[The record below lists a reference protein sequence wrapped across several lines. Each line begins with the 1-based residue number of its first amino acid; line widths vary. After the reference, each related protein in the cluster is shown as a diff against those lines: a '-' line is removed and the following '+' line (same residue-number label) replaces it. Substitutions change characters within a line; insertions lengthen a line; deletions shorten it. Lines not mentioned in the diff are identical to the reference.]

1 MNENGVQINPN
12 EQVSIITD
20 AKTIRA
26 LLTLVQR
33 VPMTDL
39 EAVAIETIFGNWF
52 DQIAAYQ
59 RMQRDALSKIAAM
72 AGMTPDQPLA
82 TPSPNDLETAA
93 QLDQIGDVLI
103 HKSPPDNAS
112 GLLPY
117 ESDAQ
122 LVG

>member
-93 QLDQIGDVLI
+93 QLDQIGDVLA
-103 HKSPPDNAS
+103 HGSPPDNAS

-117 ESDAQ
+117 ENDAQ

>member
-93 QLDQIGDVLI
+93 QLDQIGDVLA
-103 HKSPPDNAS
+103 HGSPPDNAS